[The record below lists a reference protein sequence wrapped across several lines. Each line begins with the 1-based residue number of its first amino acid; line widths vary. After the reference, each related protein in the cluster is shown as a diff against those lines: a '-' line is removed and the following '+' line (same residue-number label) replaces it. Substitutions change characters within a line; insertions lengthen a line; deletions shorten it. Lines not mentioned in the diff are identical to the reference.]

1 MDLHPVVSRTKANNV
16 NPMVPAFVIYANQDF
31 KDLNKTVALLKV
43 APNGP
48 FA

>member
-1 MDLHPVVSRTKANNV
+1 MDLHPVASRTKARNV
-16 NPMVPAFVIYANQDF
+16 NHMVPAFVIYENQDF